1 MEIMGAG
8 ERGQEKGWQAE
19 HVPSPLDVLIQLY
32 EGAIDFLERSVEAC
46 EDGRVDE
53 FKDLLQRGR
62 LIIEE
67 FQKTL
72 DFTQGGQ
79 VPAQLNDL
87 YEFMLESLSQADLT
101 HDHGEEIEVARPGR
115 EKQVELAKGRL
126 ALSKAQ
132 GVDHGK
138 DVAVVGGAYQCRDI
152 LVGYLTLIASQ
163 SGELF

>member
-1 MEIMGAG
+1 MGAG

-101 HDHGEEIEVARPGR
+101 HDTQYVQRVIGHLTVLLDGWR
-115 EKQVELAKGRL
+115 
-126 ALSKAQ
+126 
-132 GVDHGK
+132 
-138 DVAVVGGAYQCRDI
+138 GAGSSAPAD
-152 LVGYLTLIASQ
+152 A
-163 SGELF
+163 